1 MKLSKAL
8 LLSGVLFGSSLSTLH
23 ADTLNLVAYSG
34 IFEKYYR
41 EAVVE
46 PFMAKNPDVKVEY
59 FGMPNSAQMLG
70 TLRAQVAA
78 PQFDVA
84 IMDITVS
91 KAGTDDG
98 VFAVIDEKVSPHV
111 ADLVPLAHLE
121 GTNAVGVTLD
131 SLTMIYNK
139 ELVEAPPT
147 SWEDLWN
154 PAYKGRIVLPAAP
167 DTTGIIFTVIADR
180 MAGGTDYTKSTEK
193 GIEKVMTLAPSVQT
207 WEPHPDVYTPIMS
220 STAAIGLGWNA
231 RSQIFAAT
239 EGSKLAVVM
248 PKEGSGFQINA
259 IGLIENAQNTEA
271 AKRFIDYALSPEA
284 QAALTN
290 AMHYAPVNSKAVELI
305 SADSMNKTVM
315 STADSML
322 NLDWNVIAQIRDGIT
337 KEWRRRVIP
346 LTR

>member
-1 MKLSKAL
+1 MKMKTL
-8 LLSGVLFGSSLSTLH
+8 LLSASIACTAV
-23 ADTLNLVAYSG
+23 AAQAETLNLMAYSG
-34 IFEKYYR
+34 IFEQYYR
-41 EAVVE
+41 KAVVE
-46 PFMAKNPDVKVEY
+46 PFMAQNPDITVEY

-70 TLRAQVAA
+70 TLRSQVAD

-98 VFAVIDEKVSPHV
+98 VFAPLDESVTTHIK
-111 ADLVPLAHLE
+111 DLVPLARLE

-131 SLTMIYNK
+131 SMTMIYNK
-139 ELVEAPPT
+139 DLVVAPPT

-154 PAYKGRIVLPAAP
+154 PAYEGKIVLAAAP
-167 DTTGIIFTVIADR
+167 DTTGLIFTVVADR
-180 MAGGTDYTKSTEK
+180 MAGGTDYKTSTEK

-207 WEPHPDVYTPIMS
+207 WEPHPDVYQPVMTGSAI
-220 STAAIGLGWNA
+220 IGLGWNA
-231 RSQIFAAT
+231 RAQILAGG

-259 IGLIENAQNTEA
+259 IGLIENAQNTDA
-271 AKRFIDYALSPEA
+271 AKRFIDYALSPET
-284 QAALTN
+284 QAALANAMFYAPTN
-290 AMHYAPVNSKAVELI
+290 ANAAALI
-305 SADSMNKTVM
+305 SKEALGKTVL
-315 STADSML
+315 STTDSML
-322 NLDWNVIAQIRDGIT
+322 DLDWNVMAQIREGVA